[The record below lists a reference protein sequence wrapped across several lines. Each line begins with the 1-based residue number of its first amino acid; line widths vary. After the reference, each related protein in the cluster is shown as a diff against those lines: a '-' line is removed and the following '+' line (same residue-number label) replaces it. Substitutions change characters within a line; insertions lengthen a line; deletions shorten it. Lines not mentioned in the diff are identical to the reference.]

1 MSILKIASYVMSVK
15 ILPSWKSRKFFS
27 AQTYSKTHIS
37 VSSIA
42 IHAKPPANC
51 TLEQVKLRTTA
62 LQNMSILTL
71 RFRGQLPSF
80 LGYSRRGR
88 NDSKNQTRAEKA
100 CEINIIG
107 KLKSFMGWTQKIW
120 PLLSFHGNERK
131 SWLTLVRTTPFF
143 WLLNKSVSLCDSFG
157 YLILFVRRC
166 SLRTA

>member
-15 ILPSWKSRKFFS
+15 ILPPWKSRKFFS
-27 AQTYSKTHIS
+27 AQTYSKKHIS

-88 NDSKNQTRAEKA
+88 NDSKNETRAEKA

-107 KLKSFMGWTQKIW
+107 KLKSFMG
-120 PLLSFHGNERK
+120 
-131 SWLTLVRTTPFF
+131 
-143 WLLNKSVSLCDSFG
+143 
-157 YLILFVRRC
+157 
-166 SLRTA
+166 

>member
-1 MSILKIASYVMSVK
+1 MSILKISSDVMSVK

-51 TLEQVKLRTTA
+51 TRLRTSKTPNDCPLEHVNSNTEVQGSA
-62 LQNMSILTL
+62 
-71 RFRGQLPSF
+71 SF

-88 NDSKNQTRAEKA
+88 NDSKNETRAEKA

-131 SWLTLVRTTPFF
+131 SWLTLIRTTPFF
-143 WLLNKSVSLCDSFG
+143 WLLNKSVGLCDSFG